1 MKPDSPFPG
10 LLTLLGL
17 VLIILALAFCTSC
30 ATTTI
35 YRDGKP
41 IARFQGNMTDMRFT
55 QSAKGVIEW
64 EAKSV
69 SHSTATL
76 AGGRAISAVT
86 VPAASVLTTN
96 QFAP

>member
-1 MKPDSPFPG
+1 MKG
-10 LLTLLGL
+10 LPLKELIAALLIAIACVVWAMVMSG
-17 VLIILALAFCTSC
+17 C
-30 ATTTI
+30 TTTI

-41 IARFQGNMTDMRFT
+41 IARFQGNMTDMKFN
-55 QSAKGVIEW
+55 QSATGVIEW

-76 AGGRAISAVT
+76 AAARAISSVT
-86 VPAASVLTTN
+86 IPAASVLTTN